1 MRMEKFFVGLCPK
14 QNEYLIN
21 GVRYIVTSEFLSPE
35 NNPTLTEKVA
45 NYLDSDFA
53 DLTDIT
59 TIDKLT
65 DDYVCS
71 TVRKED

>member
-1 MRMEKFFVGLCPK
+1 MP
-14 QNEYLIN
+14 
-21 GVRYIVTSEFLSPE
+21 PE
-35 NNPTLTEKVA
+35 NNVTLTDKIEH
-45 NYLDSDFA
+45 YLDSDFA

>member
-1 MRMEKFFVGLCPK
+1 MIKFFVGFGSK
-14 QNEYLIN
+14 QNDYVIN
-21 GVRYIVTSEFLSPE
+21 GVRYCVTSKFMPPE
-35 NNPTLTEKVA
+35 NNITLTDKVEH
-45 NYLDSDFA
+45 YLDSDFA

>member
-1 MRMEKFFVGLCPK
+1 MIKFFVGFGVE
-14 QNEYLIN
+14 QNDYVIN
-21 GVRYIVTSEFLSPE
+21 GVRYCVTSKFMPPE
-35 NNPTLTEKVA
+35 TNVTLTDKVEH
-45 NYLDSDFA
+45 YLDSDFA